1 MADVLNADALHHELD
16 RLPGWSGTTE
26 GISRTFSFA
35 DAEAAQGFADRVARH
50 CDEVNHHADINV
62 RGNEVELTYV
72 THSAGGVTQ
81 LDVEQAREVTDL
93 APGNDPDE
101 VDTKPPEG

>member
-16 RLPGWSGTTE
+16 RLPGWSGTTA
-26 GISRTFSFA
+26 GISRTFTFR
-35 DAEAAQGFADRVARH
+35 DPGAARDFADRVAQH
-50 CDEVNHHADINV
+50 CDDVDHHADI
-62 RGNEVELTYV
+62 EVSGAEVMLTYV

-93 APGNDPDE
+93 APGNDPDD